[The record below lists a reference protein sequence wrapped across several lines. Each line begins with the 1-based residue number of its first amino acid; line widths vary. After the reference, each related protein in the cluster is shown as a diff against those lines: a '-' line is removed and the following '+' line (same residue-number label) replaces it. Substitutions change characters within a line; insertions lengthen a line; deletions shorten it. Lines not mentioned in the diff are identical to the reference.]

1 MENRHAKA
9 TDLLKFLNETQ
20 ELSHWQISV
29 LKIPSFDFLATVL
42 SCVLNKM
49 ADGKGQWVKN

>member
-9 TDLLKFLNETQ
+9 TDLSKFLDETQ
-20 ELSHWQISV
+20 ELSHWHISV

-42 SCVLNKM
+42 SSMNRKALSPFMCT
-49 ADGKGQWVKN
+49 